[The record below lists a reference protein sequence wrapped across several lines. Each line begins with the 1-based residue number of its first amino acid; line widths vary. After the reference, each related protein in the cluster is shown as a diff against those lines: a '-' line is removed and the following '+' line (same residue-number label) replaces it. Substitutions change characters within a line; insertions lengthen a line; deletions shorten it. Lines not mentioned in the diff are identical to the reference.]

1 MTNISFVPRW
11 RQVTRQSGA
20 SLVEFLIGITIGLLV
35 VLAATGTLVLNR
47 TSSNTISDT
56 ANVTAQASNAMRQM
70 VYTLRQTGAT
80 ESTPSPDTASLLAV
94 QQYVDLVAPG
104 TPVPGA
110 GVMHPVTNTAIG
122 ILSGRDNLTANA
134 LTYDEFTYVFA
145 SKGTAISRDCLGNQ
159 VAAINGDL
167 PNRFFLQA
175 ENPGNVS
182 DTNRPSLMC
191 QGRRDPTDP
200 LVFGTPQP
208 VARNVEDLQ
217 IRYLVDQVATQT
229 QQWRNAAQ
237 VEAAGAWNQVVAV
250 EICLLVRGDVNHG
263 AVLTGNYTNCNDV
276 VTAHDRFWR
285 VALRQ
290 TVQLRNRYNNL

>member
-1 MTNISFVPRW
+1 MTHISPVPHR
-11 RQVTRQSGA
+11 RLATRQSGV
-20 SLVEFLIGITIGLLV
+20 SLVELLVGVTIGLLV

-56 ANVTAQASNAMRQM
+56 ANVTAQASNALRQM

-80 ESTPSPDTASLLAV
+80 ESTPSPDTAALTPV
-94 QQYVDLVAPG
+94 QQVIDLVAPG
-104 TPVPGA
+104 TPLPGS
-110 GVMHPVTNTAIG
+110 GFMHPVTATATG
-122 ILSGRDNLTANA
+122 ILTGRNNLTASGM
-134 LTYDEFTYVFA
+134 TFDELTYVFA
-145 SKGTAISRDCLGNQ
+145 SRGAAISRDCLGNQ

-175 ENPGNVS
+175 DNPAANIS
-182 DTNRPSLMC
+182 DTNRPNLMC
-191 QGRRDPTDP
+191 QGLTAN
-200 LVFGTPQP
+200 VAQP

-217 IRYLVDQVATQT
+217 IRYLVDQGAT

-237 VEAAGAWNQVVAV
+237 VAAGAWNQVIAV
-250 EICLLVRGDVNHG
+250 ELCLLVRGDVNHG

>member
-1 MTNISFVPRW
+1 MIPILDQSPSARA
-11 RQVTRQSGA
+11 TRQYGV
-20 SLVEFLIGITIGLLV
+20 SLVELLVGIAIGLMV

-80 ESTPSPDTASLLAV
+80 ESTPSPDTAALPAV

-104 TPVPGA
+104 TPLPGS
-110 GVMHPVTNTAIG
+110 GFIHPVTATATG
-122 ILSGRDNLTANA
+122 ILSGRNNLTASGM
-134 LTYDEFTYVFA
+134 TYDELTYVFA
-145 SKGTAISRDCLGNQ
+145 SRGAAISRDCLGNQ

-175 ENPGNVS
+175 DNPAANVS
-182 DTNRPSLMC
+182 DTNRPNLMC
-191 QGRRDPTDP
+191 QGLTANAA
-200 LVFGTPQP
+200 QP

-217 IRYLVDQVATQT
+217 IQYLVDQGAT
-229 QQWRNAAQ
+229 QQWRNATQ
-237 VEAAGAWNQVVAV
+237 VALLGAWNQVIAI
-250 EICLLVRGDVNHG
+250 ELCLLVRGDINHG
-263 AVLTGNYTNCNDV
+263 AVLTGNYTNCNGV

>member
-20 SLVEFLIGITIGLLV
+20 SLVELLVGITIGLLV

-70 VYTLRQTGAT
+70 VYNLRQTGAT
-80 ESTPSPDTASLLAV
+80 ESTPSPDTAALPAV
-94 QQYVDLVAPG
+94 QQVIDLVAPG
-104 TPVPGA
+104 TPLPGS
-110 GVMHPVTNTAIG
+110 GFMHPVTATATG
-122 ILSGRDNLTANA
+122 ILTGRNNLTASGM
-134 LTYDEFTYVFA
+134 TYDELTYVFA
-145 SKGTAISRDCLGNQ
+145 SKGAAITRDCLGNQ

-175 ENPGNVS
+175 DNPAANVS
-182 DTNRPSLMC
+182 DTNRPNLMC
-191 QGRRDPTDP
+191 QGLTAN
-200 LVFGTPQP
+200 VAQP

-217 IRYLVDQVATQT
+217 IQYLVDQVASQT

-237 VEAAGAWNQVVAV
+237 VEAAGAWTQVIAV
-250 EICLLVRGDVNHG
+250 ELCLLVRGDINHG
-263 AVLTGNYTNCNDV
+263 AVLTGNYTNCNGV